1 MNNIINNLSEG
12 LLILSPY
19 IGYMIIAS
27 TIVIA
32 LQTKETLE
40 KRIINV
46 VMIII
51 LPIIGSLIFIGKL
64 IISKR
69 KRNKNEK

>member
-1 MNNIINNLSEG
+1 MNNIINNFSEG